1 MIFLYDSNQRKYG
14 VYPLST
20 KINENIPIESILDEI
35 VSNYSEIIQ
44 HTGNNWKK
52 RLLRPF
58 WEFYR
63 TIIAM
68 FIEAPLLSMLVIGL
82 PSAILSIICYCLCCL
97 PNETFMDERD
107 IRDDDVG
114 VDQEKTTI
122 EKKDD

>member
-1 MIFLYDSNQRKYG
+1 
-14 VYPLST
+14 
-20 KINENIPIESILDEI
+20 
-35 VSNYSEIIQ
+35 
-44 HTGNNWKK
+44 
-52 RLLRPF
+52 
-58 WEFYR
+58 
-63 TIIAM
+63 M